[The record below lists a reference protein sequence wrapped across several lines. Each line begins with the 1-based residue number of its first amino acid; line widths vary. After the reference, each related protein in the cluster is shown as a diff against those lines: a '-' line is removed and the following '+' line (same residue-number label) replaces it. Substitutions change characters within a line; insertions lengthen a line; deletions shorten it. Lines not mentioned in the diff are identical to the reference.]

1 MVGAFIAV
9 LIFRALWMFTILAG
23 TAYVVFGL
31 GWLSW
36 IVTKASGVSLPKF
49 LEARWRAL
57 DRLRSRICL
66 FSTSSLLSIS

>member
-31 GWLSW
+31 GY
-36 IVTKASGVSLPKF
+36 SGWWWF
-49 LEARWRAL
+49 LAVVLLCFVVGGEFEVK
-57 DRLRSRICL
+57 SRK
-66 FSTSSLLSIS
+66 